1 VNYDVEHLYALLP
14 AIYRV
19 RDAERGEPLRALIS
33 ALAEQ
38 AMVLEESVAQ
48 LYDDQFVETCAEWVV
63 PYIGDL
69 VGARGLHAPAGSG
82 FSERVQVANTL
93 GYRRRKGTAAVLEQ
107 LARDVTGWNAHAVE
121 FFQRLIA
128 TQYMN
133 HVRLGN
139 LATPDL
145 RRWEPLEL
153 LPTPFDS
160 LNHTLE
166 VRRIASR
173 RGKYAIPNVGLF
185 LWRIGAYTSTA
196 ATAFEA
202 GTRRYAFDPL
212 GRSLP
217 LYSQPVPEAAIE
229 HLAERVNV
237 PMPISRRTLAVYKEL
252 YYGHSLLVTVN
263 GADVGAGEL
272 EVCNLSDVAGGWAH
286 TPRDT
291 YAVDPVLGRLALP
304 DSLPVSPAPRVR
316 VSFNYGFS
324 ADIGGGEYDRAG
336 TLDDE
341 LRPLVRVPGD
351 EADLQRALDDLHG
364 TGAVELVDNDARALA
379 PRTPD
384 SIHVAADG
392 RIELRA
398 ADGRR
403 PLLRLTG
410 ELIVAGD
417 TGAELTLD
425 GLLIA
430 GAGLVVSGGLSRLT
444 IRHCTLVPGLDPGPG
459 SPGEP
464 SLKIVAPT
472 ARVRIERS
480 IVGAIRAPLGASV
493 EIVDSIVDA
502 NGADQVA
509 YASTAGGA
517 AAGPLT
523 LERCTVIGRIHTHA
537 MPLATNAILLAD
549 AAASGDWKAPVRVDR
564 RQEGCVRFSYVPAT
578 ASVPRR
584 FRCRPAA
591 GDDPGMR
598 PVFTSRDHGDAT
610 YLQLD
615 DRCPAEI
622 RQGAD
627 DGAEMGAFHLLF
639 QPQREAN
646 LRLRLDEY
654 LRLGLEAGI
663 FHAS

>member
-1 VNYDVEHLYALLP
+1 MNYDLDHLYALLP
-14 AIYRV
+14 AIHRV

-38 AMVLEESVAQ
+38 AMVLEESMAQ

-121 FFQRLIA
+121 FFQRLIT

-133 HVRLGN
+133 HIRLGN

-153 LPTPFDS
+153 LPTPFDT
-160 LNHTLE
+160 LDHTLE

-185 LWRIGAYTSTA
+185 LWRIGAYTSTE
-196 ATAFEA
+196 ATPFEVDA
-202 GTRRYAFDPL
+202 RRYTFDPL
-212 GRSLP
+212 GRSFP
-217 LYSQPVPEAAIE
+217 LYSQPVPETAIE

-237 PMPISRRTLAVYKEL
+237 PMPISRRTLAVHKDL
-252 YYGHSLLVTVN
+252 YYGHSLSLRVN
-263 GADVGAGEL
+263 DVDVEAGDVA
-272 EVCNLSDVAGGWAH
+272 VCNLSDFAGGWAH
-286 TPRDT
+286 TPRST

-304 DSLPVSPAPRVR
+304 DSVPDTPAPDVR

-324 ADIGGGEYDRAG
+324 ADLGGGEYDRAG

-341 LRPLVRVPGD
+341 LRPLTRVPTVQ
-351 EADLQRALDDLHG
+351 ADLQTALDDLG
-364 TGAVELVDNDARALA
+364 GAGAVELVDNAERTLVA
-379 PRTPD
+379 RTPD
-384 SIHVAADG
+384 SIHVAAAG
-392 RIELRA
+392 RVELRA
-398 ADGRR
+398 ANQRR
-403 PLLRLTG
+403 PLLRLSG
-410 ELIVAGD
+410 ELVVVGD

-430 GAGLVVSGGLSRLT
+430 GAAIVVRGDLSQLT
-444 IRHCTLVPGLDPGPG
+444 IRHCTLVPGLDAGPL
-459 SPGEP
+459 SPDEP
-464 SLKIVAPT
+464 SLKIEAPT
-472 ARVRIERS
+472 VRVRIERS
-480 IVGAIRAPLGASV
+480 IVGAIRAPLEASV
-493 EIVDSIVDA
+493 EVVDSVVDA
-502 NGADQVA
+502 NGPERVA
-509 YASTAGGA
+509 YAATGDA
-517 AAGPLT
+517 AAGALT
-523 LERCTVIGRIHTHA
+523 LESCTVIGRIHAHA

-549 AAASGDWKAPVRVDR
+549 AAAAGEWTAPVRVDR
-564 RQEGCVRFSYVPAT
+564 RQEGCVRFSFVPPA

-591 GDDPGMR
+591 GDDPATR
-598 PVFTSRDHGDAT
+598 PAFTSRRLGDAA

-615 DRCPAEI
+615 DRCPVEL
-622 RQGAD
+622 REGAD

-646 LRLRLDEY
+646 LRQRLDEY